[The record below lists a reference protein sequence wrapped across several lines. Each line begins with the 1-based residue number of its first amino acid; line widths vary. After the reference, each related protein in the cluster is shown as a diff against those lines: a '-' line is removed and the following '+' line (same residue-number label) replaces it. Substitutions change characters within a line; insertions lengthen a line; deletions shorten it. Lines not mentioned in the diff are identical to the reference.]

1 MTTASQAS
9 QSGGNSPELLTFGL
23 ESLLNFQKNILLDFS
38 PFSWAG
44 SKKQFWKIRR
54 KPLISIKRYLQYET
68 SGIVEC
74 QIFWKDKSYLHSL
87 TDFYIPCV
95 SFLPLI
101 DCEFII
107 FFSLWG
113 QTGRLVWKFWQIYF
127 KWSDY
132 IKQHGG
138 EKCTGVWRQLGIR
151 TGKSHVQ

>member
-68 SGIVEC
+68 SGIVKC

-95 SFLPLI
+95 SFLPII

-107 FFSLWG
+107 FFFSLRANWQACVEILTNILQMIWLH
-113 QTGRLVWKFWQIYF
+113 QT
-127 KWSDY
+127 
-132 IKQHGG
+132 
-138 EKCTGVWRQLGIR
+138 TWRWEMHRCLETAGY
-151 TGKSHVQ
+151 